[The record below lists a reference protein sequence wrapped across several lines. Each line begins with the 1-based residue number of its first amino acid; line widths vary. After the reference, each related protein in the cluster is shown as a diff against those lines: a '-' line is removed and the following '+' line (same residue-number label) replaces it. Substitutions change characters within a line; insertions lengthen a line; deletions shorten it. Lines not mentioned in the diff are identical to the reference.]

1 MAFTEEFDVVVVGA
15 GHAGCEAAM
24 AAARMGLRTALF
36 TLNLDLIAQMS
47 CNPAIGGIAKG
58 HLVRE
63 VDALGG
69 VMGEVADACGIQFR
83 LLNTSRGPAVWSP
96 RAQCDKALYRVKM
109 REVLEGQKN
118 LFIKQAEVVDLVVEE
133 VAKDATAGLAG
144 AVGVSGGLGPH
155 GQNTGVLRSAQN
167 DSSWVGDEVVD
178 LVVEEVAKDA
188 TAGLAG
194 AVGVSGGL
202 GQHGQNAGVLRSAQ
216 NDSSW
221 VGDEVVADA
230 TTARPFVFGVPE
242 GSRQHGQNAGVLR
255 SAQNDSSW
263 VGTGAAGPERRVTG
277 LRLRDGRVIHA
288 RATVVTTGTFLNG
301 LIHCG
306 EQQYAAGRS
315 GEPASVLLGEAL
327 KRLGLREC
335 RLKTGT
341 PPRLDGRSIDWTKFE
356 EQPGDVD
363 PTPFSF
369 RAAGVGGLHP
379 THRDETAL
387 NGAPGFRAAGANGIH
402 PTHRGETAMNGAPE
416 RSRPDGQNTGVL
428 PLHFVQGQ
436 NDSSKTEVRS
446 GAWVPALRQVSC
458 YIATTTPETLRLIR
472 ENVHRSPMYTG
483 QIAAI
488 GPRYC
493 PSIED
498 KVVRFP
504 EKTQHQFF
512 LEPEGLNTH
521 EVYVNGMS
529 TSLPM
534 EVQTAMV
541 RSIPGLENAE
551 MLRPGYAIEYDAID
565 PTELD
570 RTLGVKKYAGLF
582 LAGQINGTSGYEE
595 AACQGLMAGINAALW
610 AAAAKVDGDPT
621 HDGEAVMNGAPT
633 SAGFSGFTL
642 DRTEGYTGI
651 LIDDLISKGTN
662 EPYRMFTSRAE
673 FRLHLRIDN
682 ADRRLTPHGR
692 RLGLIDD
699 AAWAGYEAKRSRAAA
714 FERMLLTTK
723 VDVDALPVELKQA
736 LRGDA
741 DLRGQTYAQMLK
753 RPEVTVEGLW
763 PVLAPLMEGKQ
774 ELAMWVAGLGVRN
787 EKQIPA
793 LRYGMTNDSEVKL
806 PAWVRNE
813 MKTVETEIKYAGYL
827 EQQKKSM
834 EKLKRDEGR
843 IIPAWFDYAACSG
856 LSREMVETLGR
867 VRPRT
872 LGQAS
877 RIQGVT
883 PAAVS
888 LVQCFIEIQTKRQ
901 TA

>member
-1 MAFTEEFDVVVVGA
+1 VAFTEQFDVVVVGA

-69 VMGEVADACGIQFR
+69 IMGEVADACGIQFR

-118 LFIKQAEVVDLVVEE
+118 LFIKQAEVVDVEIQGLRFE
-133 VAKDATAGLAG
+133 VQGEAA
-144 AVGVSGGLGPH
+144 
-155 GQNTGVLRSAQN
+155 
-167 DSSWVGDEVVD
+167 DSS
-178 LVVEEVAKDA
+178 AA
-188 TAGLAG
+188 
-194 AVGVSGGL
+194 
-202 GQHGQNAGVLRSAQ
+202 LR
-216 NDSSW
+216 NDK
-221 VGDEVVADA
+221 
-230 TTARPFVFGVPE
+230 
-242 GSRQHGQNAGVLR
+242 QK
-255 SAQNDSSW
+255 
-263 VGTGAAGPERRVTG
+263 RVTG
-277 LRLRDGRVIHA
+277 VRLRDGRVIHA
-288 RATVVTTGTFLNG
+288 GAVVVTTGTFLNG
-301 LIHCG
+301 IIHCG

-341 PPRLDGRSIDWTKFE
+341 PPRLDGRTIDWTKFV
-356 EQPGDVD
+356 EQPGDED

-369 RAAGVGGLHP
+369 RAA
-379 THRDETAL
+379 RSS
-387 NGAPGFRAAGANGIH
+387 AAIH
-402 PTHRGETAMNGAPE
+402 PTHRSATPTSKERSPGTPVTAMDGAPNAE
-416 RSRPDGQNTGVL
+416 AGT
-428 PLHFVQGQ
+428 
-436 NDSSKTEVRS
+436 
-446 GAWVPALRQVSC
+446 WVPALPQVSC

-483 QIAAI
+483 QISAI

-493 PSIED
+493 PSIET
-498 KVVRFP
+498 KIVRFP
-504 EKTQHQFF
+504 DKTHHQFF

-521 EVYVNGMS
+521 EVYINGMS

-534 EVQTAMV
+534 EVQVAMV

-570 RTLGVKKYAGLF
+570 RTLAVKKFAGLY

-610 AAAAKVDGDPT
+610 ARAALHPT
-621 HDGEAVMNGAPT
+621 HRDEAAMDGAPE
-633 SAGFSGFTL
+633 FSDFTL
-642 DRTEGYTGI
+642 DRTEAYTGI
-651 LIDDLISKGTN
+651 LIDDLISKGTD

-682 ADRRLTPHGR
+682 ANRRLTPHGR

-699 AAWAGYEAKRSRAAA
+699 AAWAAYEAKQARAAA
-714 FERMLLTTK
+714 FEQLLTKTR
-723 VDVDALPVELKQA
+723 VDVDALPPALVHS

-741 DLRGQTYAQMLK
+741 SDLATQTYAQMLK
-753 RPEVTVEGLW
+753 RPEITVESLW
-763 PVLAPLMEGKQ
+763 PVLAASMEGVP
-774 ELAMWVAGLGVRN
+774 ELSEWIGNPPMT
-787 EKQIPA
+787 IPPQRA
-793 LRYGMTNDSEVKL
+793 KTAHWGPRMKPSWMGHPDSRKL

-827 EQQKKSM
+827 QQQRKSM
-834 EKLKRDEGR
+834 ERLKRDEQR
-843 IIPAWFDYAACSG
+843 VIPAWFDYAACGG

-883 PAAVS
+883 PAAVT
-888 LVQCFIEIQTKRQ
+888 LVNCFIEIQTRRR